1 MYGVVYGVQKIG
13 VDKFVKDMVVDLKFF
28 DVVVVLIWMG
38 LLCIECMMCV
48 WEEYLDLYKEFLFVV
63 ESLEFMG
70 CVIYVI
76 YDDLWCMVLLGQVFV
91 GVEVVL

>member
-1 MYGVVYGVQKIG
+1 
-13 VDKFVKDMVVDLKFF
+13 MVVDLKFF

-76 YDDLWCMVLLGQVFV
+76 YDDLWCMVLLG
-91 GVEVVL
+91 